1 MQPCPESPPSDVDS
15 ELTSLSSKA
24 GAIGSKTACT
34 VLGNA
39 FKETIGNGSH
49 HLSAQLYFSQLKESL
64 KSKRIGKLACIINK
78 KPCVTFEDIAGNV
91 YAKEVLRETFVLP
104 QYMPAL
110 FKGKLRPWRSVL
122 LYGPP
127 GVGKTMLA
135 QALCSHV

>member
-78 KPCVTFEDIAGNV
+78 KLCVTFEDIAGNV
-91 YAKEVLRETFVLP
+91 
-104 QYMPAL
+104 
-110 FKGKLRPWRSVL
+110 
-122 LYGPP
+122 
-127 GVGKTMLA
+127 
-135 QALCSHV
+135 